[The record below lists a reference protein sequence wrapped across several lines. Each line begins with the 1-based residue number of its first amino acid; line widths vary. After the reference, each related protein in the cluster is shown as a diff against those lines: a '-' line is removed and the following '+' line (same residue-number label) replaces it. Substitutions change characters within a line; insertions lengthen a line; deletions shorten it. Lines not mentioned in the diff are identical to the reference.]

1 MDKESLKQF
10 LKQAAQAVCNFMKG
24 LLQQIKN
31 IAVALHKDYRNAQQ
45 IKLNQIQQNNSIAVA
60 NQIQWELFCVF
71 HDRKYPY
78 LEVVHVVEDI
88 VPIRPQP
95 PQFGILLESR
105 ETPPLSYV
113 LRQVRDKMNYDIRC
127 FRQWISVN
135 YMPQQAWEL
144 FPNIMSG
151 MYISD
156 VTANG
161 IYAVLTIGFPQ
172 KI

>member
-1 MDKESLKQF
+1 MDEKMKQQ
-10 LKQAAQAVCNFMKG
+10 LRQAAQAVCNFLKEVGKGMK
-24 LLQQIKN
+24 N
-31 IAVALHKDYRNAQQ
+31 VVVALHKDYSNAQQ
-45 IKLNQIQQNNSIAVA
+45 IKLNQIQQNNRIAVA

-95 PQFGILLESR
+95 PQFGILLENPSQ
-105 ETPPLSYV
+105 PLPSFA
-113 LRQVRDKMNYDIRC
+113 LPQVKNLMNYDIRC
-127 FRQWISVN
+127 FRQWILAN

-156 VTANG
+156 ITANG
-161 IYAVLTIGFPQ
+161 IYAVLTVGFPQ